1 MSANLL
7 SDIAHIFVS
16 QVSDQV
22 GLDNSEASIK
32 ELDRLVSL
40 ISEPGQATNDTLV
53 LSIGA
58 YLGETTCRV
67 LGGAW
72 VLNDEEIADSSVM
85 VNNCEMWPFRRV
97 RQRLYYGTDR
107 PLYAWFEMAKA
118 AKTQE
123 IQKLLQGQEQ
133 ATMIRPTGHDPL
145 VIQVRKTGTHRDE

>member
-22 GLDNSEASIK
+22 GLDYSEASIK

-67 LGGAW
+67 LGGEW
-72 VLNDEEIADSSVM
+72 VLNEDEIADSSVM
-85 VNNCEMWPFRRV
+85 VNHCEMWPFRRV
-97 RQRLYYGTDR
+97 RQRLYYGTER

-145 VIQVRKTGTHRDE
+145 VIKVRKTGSHRED